1 MSSALSPAS
10 LAWVHRGAVLVHV
23 SGVVVWMGAV
33 AYHLFVLNP
42 AMRAA
47 DLDRPTRYA
56 LLRAIKRRI
65 RIVVGIAVIAIVLS
79 GIVNAQL
86 RGLWTPTVVPPATV
100 HLFHLKLATAA
111 VLILIFLTALPL
123 LKRVQRPRLRG
134 RLFTLVHA
142 VVLGSAR

>member
-1 MSSALSPAS
+1 M
-10 LAWVHRGAVLVHV
+10 HRGAVLVHV

-33 AYHLFVLNP
+33 AYHLFVLTP

-47 DLDRPTRYA
+47 ELDRPTRYA

-65 RIVVGIAVIAIVLS
+65 RLVVGIAVIAIVVS

-86 RGLWTPTVVPPATV
+86 RGLWTPTVATAAAV
-100 HLFHLKLATAA
+100 HLFRVKLAAAA

-123 LKRVQRPRLRG
+123 LKRVHRPRLRG
-134 RLFTLVHA
+134 RLFTLVHV
-142 VVLGSAR
+142 VVLALGTLAAAIGVYLAG

>member
-1 MSSALSPAS
+1 M
-10 LAWVHRGAVLVHV
+10 
-23 SGVVVWMGAV
+23 WMGAV

-47 DLDRPTRYA
+47 ELDRPTRYA

-86 RGLWTPTVVPPATV
+86 RGLWTPTVVPPTTV
-100 HLFHLKLATAA
+100 HLFHLKLAAAA

-134 RLFTLVHA
+134 RLFTLVHV
-142 VVLGSAR
+142 VVLALGALTAAIGVYLAG